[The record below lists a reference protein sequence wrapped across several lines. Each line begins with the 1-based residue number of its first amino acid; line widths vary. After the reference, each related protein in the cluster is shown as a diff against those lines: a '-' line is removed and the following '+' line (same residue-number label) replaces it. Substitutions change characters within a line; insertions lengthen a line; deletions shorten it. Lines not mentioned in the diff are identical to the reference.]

1 MGLCA
6 GLIWLFLRTKTGTA
20 MTAVGSNPDYA
31 RASGISVDRMRTIS
45 VIISTLLGAIGIVVY
60 QQSFGFIQLYN
71 APLFMPLSAVA
82 AILIGGASINKAS
95 MLNVVVGAFLFQ
107 GLLTMTPSVINSAL
121 QTDMSEIIRIIVSN
135 GMILYALTRKTE
147 GGLMSNSSGKSSS
160 LGRFFTEYAVVI
172 IFLVITLASIKPSG
186 LSLVYIVQEII
197 TRLGRNSFLVLALLL
212 PIYAGMGLNFGM
224 TLGAMA
230 GQIGLIFAINWNITG
245 VQGLAFAALLGMPV
259 SLLLGWVCGAVL
271 NRAKGREMVTGYILA
286 FFINGIYQFVVLY
299 LMGSV
304 IPITLPGHP
313 AVARLRHPQHPEPG
327 RGAPVPGQP
336 ADAAA
341 WAPSPCRSPPSWSS
355 PCCACSSSGSAGR
368 KLGQDMRAVGYDMAV
383 ADMAGIAVDQTRI
396 IAIIISTVLAC
407 FGQIIFLQNMGNVAT
422 YNAHDQTSFFAVA
435 AILVGGASVKKAT
448 IPNVFIGVVLL
459 HSLFVVSPLAGQN
472 LFGSAM
478 IGEYFRQ
485 FIGYGV
491 IALSLVLYAWRSR
504 REAER
509 AREGLRGAAV
519 QAAAAG
525 TAAKA
530 GAP

>member
-1 MGLCA
+1 M
-6 GLIWLFLRTKTGTA
+6 
-20 MTAVGSNPDYA
+20 
-31 RASGISVDRMRTIS
+31 
-45 VIISTLLGAIGIVVY
+45 
-60 QQSFGFIQLYN
+60 
-71 APLFMPLSAVA
+71 
-82 AILIGGASINKAS
+82 
-95 MLNVVVGAFLFQ
+95 
-107 GLLTMTPSVINSAL
+107 
-121 QTDMSEIIRIIVSN
+121 
-135 GMILYALTRKTE
+135 
-147 GGLMSNSSGKSSS
+147 
-160 LGRFFTEYAVVI
+160 
-172 IFLVITLASIKPSG
+172 
-186 LSLVYIVQEII
+186 
-197 TRLGRNSFLVLALLL
+197 
-212 PIYAGMGLNFGM
+212 NFGM

-230 GQIGLIFAINWNITG
+230 GQIGLIFAINWNING
-245 VQGLAFAALLGMPV
+245 VQGLAFAALLGMPI
-259 SLLLGWVCGAVL
+259 SLAMGWVCGAVL

-299 LMGSV
+299 LWLRV
-304 IPITLPGHP
+304 PITSP
-313 AVARLRHPQHPEPG
+313 AILLSRATASQPLNLE
-327 RGAPVPGQP
+327 GAPVWTPHCFPGL
-336 ADAAA
+336 
-341 WAPSPCRSPPSWSS
+341 SPCQRFLVITFVPVHHLV
-355 PCCACSSSGSAGR
+355 R
-368 KLGQDMRAVGYDMAV
+368 RELGQDMRAVGYDMAV